1 MDNVI
6 LNQGEKA
13 LDAWTEVEDKT
24 LYLCMDLDDGQT
36 IEIELDAPAI
46 DGIRKAIEHG
56 PIKQR

>member
-1 MDNVI
+1 MSNII

-24 LYLCMDLDDGQT
+24 VYLCMDLDDGQT
-36 IEIELDAPAI
+36 LEIELDGPALA
-46 DGIRKAIEHG
+46 GINRAMEYG